1 MSIRT
6 TITLDEDVL
15 DRVKLESRSRGESFR
30 DTINGLLRAELLK
43 QTETQPRSL
52 QIKPTPMGFRLGM
65 NYDDVESLLALGEGD
80 QHR

>member
-30 DTINGLLRAELLK
+30 DTINGLLRAALLK
-43 QTETQPRSL
+43 QTEAPPRSL

>member
-30 DTINGLLRAELLK
+30 DTINGLLRAALLK